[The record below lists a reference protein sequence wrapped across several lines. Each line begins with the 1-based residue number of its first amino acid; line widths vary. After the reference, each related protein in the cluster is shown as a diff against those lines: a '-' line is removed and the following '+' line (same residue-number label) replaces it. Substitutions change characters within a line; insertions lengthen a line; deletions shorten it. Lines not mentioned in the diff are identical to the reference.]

1 MTIMKYPRKIYGILA
16 LLLIAVPLTAFAGSH
31 YSFSAAPAQAA
42 PAASMLRPVAASPQ
56 TISLQTDCP
65 LAGKFQGAVGV
76 YAKNLKTGQTAV
88 LNPDDI
94 FAAASTIKVP
104 VSIVVYR
111 HFYGQA
117 DPATRDVYDTG
128 VELMMT
134 ISDND
139 YFADFLDEIEDVI
152 GPEKIRQHF
161 ATLGMTG
168 TTIRDDKARQA
179 FGYSN
184 VTTARDMGLIFEQFY
199 LGNLISAE
207 KTNFMKNALANS
219 IFADELPRYMQ
230 NRRVMHKIGEL
241 DDVLADVG
249 IVEGPG
255 GPVLISI
262 FTETPADI
270 DYASDYIAAMSAC
283 VYTKLTGEP
292 TAWKGPTSL

>member
-1 MTIMKYPRKIYGILA
+1 MNQHRKTYGILA

-31 YSFSAAPAQAA
+31 YSSLSTPEENEPATSALLPIAA
-42 PAASMLRPVAASPQ
+42 LPQ
-56 TISLQTDCP
+56 TISLQTTCP
-65 LAGKFQGAVGV
+65 LAGKFQGTVGV

-104 VSIVVYR
+104 VSVIVYR
-111 HFYGQA
+111 HFYDRA
-117 DPATRDVYDTG
+117 DPASRDVYDTG

-139 YFADFLDEIEDVI
+139 YFANFLDEIEEAI

-161 ATLGMTG
+161 ATLGITR

-207 KTNFMKNALANS
+207 KTSFMNNALANT
-219 IFADELPRYMQ
+219 IFPDELPRYMQ

-249 IVEGPG
+249 IVEGST

-262 FTETPADI
+262 FTETPIDI

-292 TAWKGPTSL
+292 TAWKGPASL